1 MVKKGD
7 RKVTK
12 GDDHEI
18 VDSQR
23 LKKVFFSKYLTSWSN
38 LVVHMLF
45 GSLGSYVRMCR
56 LVFFV

>member
-23 LKKVFFSKYLTSWSN
+23 LKKVFFFKIFDV
-38 LVVHMLF
+38 LVK
-45 GSLGSYVRMCR
+45 SCGSYAFWVPGFICAN
-56 LVFFV
+56 V